1 MRLRNLIQRK
11 KAIKKSKKCFY
22 RMRVNE
28 PGPFI
33 RFVYSNNNN
42 NSNNNSSN
50 TTLRPSLLFWSV
62 DMIWS
67 ALLIVTR
74 TPTSG
79 FNFTLFKN
87 GQHVDGC
94 CSWKFLGTA
103 LVTKEQ
109 EGSVVRFPFHAMMVV
124 LDFIRDLSGLAF
136 SRHWLKA
143 SRLKNSLREF
153 YVRGAVD
160 AATDQAFTF

>member
-1 MRLRNLIQRK
+1 
-11 KAIKKSKKCFY
+11 
-22 RMRVNE
+22 MRVNE

-33 RFVYSNNNN
+33 RFVYANNNNNNN
-42 NSNNNSSN
+42 NSSSN

-153 YVRGAVD
+153 MFEVLLMRPQ
-160 AATDQAFTF
+160 TKPLHSS